1 MARVIKRTNM
11 CNDLRLQ
18 DAGKVVS
25 LNGWVAK
32 QRSLGGLIFVDLRDK
47 TGITQVVFD
56 ETTEKDIFLKA
67 ESLRSEYAIGIT
79 GTVRER
85 SSKNP
90 DLPTGEIEVL
100 ASDLLVYSESETP
113 PIYVKDDDNV
123 DDNLR
128 LKYRY
133 LDLRKKKM
141 QDIFSLRHEMMQ
153 VTRRYFSENGF
164 TEVETPT
171 LIKATPE
178 GARDYLV
185 PSRVNPGAFYA
196 LPQSPQLFKQLLMV
210 SGFDRYFQIARCF
223 RDEDLRSD
231 RQPEFTQIDL
241 EMSFVDT
248 DDILAVQE
256 GFLKTL
262 FKEIKN
268 IDIELPLKRMTYDE
282 AMERFGSD
290 KPDLRFG
297 FELKK
302 LNDVVQGT
310 EFKVFADALSNGGD
324 VRGIC
329 IDGGSSEFSRKNI
342 DKLIDNAKHYGA
354 KGLVWIRVEEDED
367 GKLKSSVSKFFTK
380 EKLLEIASV
389 FDAKE
394 NDLIL
399 IAADKPKIVFDT
411 LGFLRRHIAGLMGL
425 LDDNKYEL
433 LWVVDFPM
441 FEKDEETG
449 ELKAMHHPFT
459 HPKEEDIPN
468 MDVDPTLVKADAY
481 DIVINGFEAGGGSL
495 RIHEKSLQEKVFEIM
510 KLSPEECELKFGFL
524 LDAFKYG
531 APPHGGIA
539 YGMDR
544 LVMLLSG
551 DLDIR
556 DVVAFPKNQRAQC
569 LLSGAPAPVEEL
581 QLEELH
587 INVREEDTVVND
599 EEA

>member
-1 MARVIKRTNM
+1 MSKLIKRTHK
-11 CNDLRLQ
+11 CGELRKENIGEQ
-18 DAGKVVS
+18 IA

-32 QRSLGGLIFVDLRDK
+32 QRSLGSLIFLDLRDK

-56 ETTEKDIFLKA
+56 ETTEKDLFDLAETLK
-67 ESLRSEYAIGIT
+67 SEFVIGVK
-79 GTVRER
+79 GEVRER

-90 DLPTGEIEVL
+90 DLSTGDIEVL
-100 ASDLLVYSESETP
+100 AHELVVYSESETP

-133 LDLRKKKM
+133 LDLRKQRM
-141 QDIFSLRHEMMQ
+141 QNIFKIKHDVMQ
-153 VTRRYFSENGF
+153 VTRKYFSDNGF

-185 PSRVNPGAFYA
+185 PSRVNEGTFYA

-210 SGFDRYFQIARCF
+210 SGFDRYFQIARCY
-223 RDEDLRSD
+223 RDEDLRAD

-262 FKEIKN
+262 FKEIKG
-268 IDIELPLKRMTYDE
+268 IDIELLLKRLTYDE
-282 AMERFGSD
+282 AMERYGSD

-302 LNDVVQGT
+302 LNDVVKGS
-310 EFKVFADALSNGGD
+310 EFKVFEDALLSGGD
-324 VRGIC
+324 VRGFC
-329 IDGGSSEFSRKNI
+329 IDGGSANFSRKDI
-342 DKLIDNAKHYGA
+342 DKLTDNAKHYGA
-354 KGLVWIRVEEDED
+354 KGLVWIRMEKDEE
-367 GKLKSSVSKFFTK
+367 GNAIKSSVNKFFSQ
-380 EKLLEIASV
+380 EKLAEIVGV
-389 FDAKE
+389 FEAKE
-394 NDLIL
+394 GDLIL
-399 IAADKPKIVFDT
+399 IAADKPKVVFDT
-411 LGFLRRHIAGLMGL
+411 LGFLRRHIAGQLGL
-425 LDDNKYEL
+425 LDDSRYEL

-441 FEKDEETG
+441 FEEDEETG
-449 ELKAMHHPFT
+449 ALKAMHHPFT
-459 HPKEEDIPN
+459 HPKERDIP
-468 MDVDPTLVKADAY
+468 MLQKDPTAVKADAY
-481 DIVINGFEAGGGSL
+481 DIVINGYEAGGGSL
-495 RIHEKSLQEKVFEIM
+495 RIHERDLQEEIFRIM
-510 KLSPEECELKFGFL
+510 KISPEDQELKFGFL
-524 LDAFKYG
+524 LNAFKYG

-539 YGMDR
+539 FGLDR
-544 LVMLLSG
+544 LVMLLTG

-556 DVVAFPKNQRAQC
+556 NVVAFPKNQKAQC
-569 LLSGAPAPVEEL
+569 LLSGAPAPVEEA

-587 INVREEDTVVND
+587 IQVSKETTEE
-599 EEA
+599 E